1 MSNIS
6 FDEWVERF
14 QEGVIEEHGD
24 YLGEHYLS
32 MITMDNLRE
41 IYNDRGLDYE
51 RYLD

>member
-32 MITMDNLRE
+32 MITMDNLRDM
-41 IYNDRGLDYE
+41 YNDRGLDYE